1 MKKENKIK
9 SQNGRSMVEMLG
21 VLAII
26 GVLSVGGIMGYQT
39 AMEKKRA
46 TDVIYV
52 LNAYTPEMIRIV
64 KESTLREA
72 NNNLSDFVHSN
83 PFSKDFSKY
92 APDGHY
98 SIIDISDS
106 EIVLH
111 VSSPAFKE
119 YCKALVKHV
128 PTTPS
133 TSQIYIEDPICQ
145 DDETAIAIVI
155 PY

>member
-1 MKKENKIK
+1 MKCWGFSHHWSFVCRGNLW
-9 SQNGRSMVEMLG
+9 V
-21 VLAII
+21 
-26 GVLSVGGIMGYQT
+26 SVCYG
-39 AMEKKRA
+39 KKRA
-46 TDVIYV
+46 IDVIYT
-52 LNAYTPEMIRIV
+52 LNVYAPEIIHIV
-64 KESTLREA
+64 KESTSRWDADEK
-72 NNNLSDFVHSN
+72 LSDFLHNGS
-83 PFSKDFSKY
+83 FQKDFSKY
-92 APDGHY
+92 APDGRY

-106 EIVLH
+106 EIVFH

-128 PTTPS
+128 STTPS